1 MNKYLRWGWRCGWG
15 SACALLLAAC
25 ATNGTESAGARADT
39 NRRAAVAL
47 QSRREA
53 ALQPTWRGQPYEA
66 LHDARGPPTMMLKVP
81 SGRPTATLVAVY
93 VKAGDVAGC
102 VDSFTL
108 FMAPNTGKWTIAD
121 FFCR

>member
-1 MNKYLRWGWRCGWG
+1 MNKNLRWGWRCGWG

-47 QSRREA
+47 QSKREA

-81 SGRPTATLVAVY
+81 GGRPWVTLVAVY
-93 VKAGDVAGC
+93 GTPDEVSGC
-102 VDSFTL
+102 VDAYTL
-108 FMAPNTGKWTIAD
+108 VLRPSTGQWTIANY
-121 FFCR
+121 FCR